1 MPVYWLMLMEV
12 GHAGSLFYMEAYARL
27 QELNTRTLYVTE
39 YDDLSSSYTGSSIG
53 FDQNDMLLIHD
64 KYISI
69 FSTCILVS
77 PDRYLLCRDDLL
89 WPALGDYD
97 ETTSIAM
104 DVENDEVVV
113 FSSQPYGI
121 FHLESTKISDLPFL
135 PIAATWNPNIDRFIV
150 IDQFD
155 DLYSVVDYATPT
167 LLATVSSMYDSTAT

>member
-1 MPVYWLMLMEV
+1 
-12 GHAGSLFYMEAYARL
+12 
-27 QELNTRTLYVTE
+27 
-39 YDDLSSSYTGSSIG
+39 
-53 FDQNDMLLIHD
+53 
-64 KYISI
+64 
-69 FSTCILVS
+69 
-77 PDRYLLCRDDLL
+77 LL